1 VAAQH
6 GRKAGR
12 RSTQI
17 GIAEIQAIT
26 GLAKPPQR
34 RVGAEA
40 VGDVPVHRFMSYVE
54 GTVWKAV
61 EQFILD
67 LRPGEAGANTGRQL
81 RRGTQ
86 LFGFLDGIPHQQ
98 SSLPA
103 SIAAAVRAGID
114 VRQRN
119 GREAVPRSG
128 LAG

>member
-1 VAAQH
+1 MASVVTSALALADLH
-6 GRKAGR
+6 AGADR
-12 RSTQI
+12 LRPE
-17 GIAEIQAIT
+17 GGE
-26 GLAKPPQR
+26 QR
-34 RVGAEA
+34 R
-40 VGDVPVHRFMSYVE
+40 E
-54 GTVWKAV
+54 GHAGL
-61 EQFILD
+61 Q
-67 LRPGEAGANTGRQL
+67 RAEAGANTGRQL